1 MSVISRTFKST
12 PARAADE
19 TWKAIAAFLV
29 PGMDGPKYEEL
40 LSVCGVASSLIADQA
55 PSSSPI
61 IVTCEGPRTHIRCIY
76 DDDAIDG
83 GKENEAPA
91 PSNLL
96 SGDWAM
102 SLPCPAEDLA
112 WVQANL
118 SRTSSHITARDS
130 AATAK
135 VQSKSSMSGTPE
147 MEIDVGSFLS

>member
-76 DDDAIDG
+76 DDDAIRRWQ
-83 GKENEAPA
+83 GKRGPGAIQPA
-91 PSNLL
+91 VRRLGNVASVSRRG
-96 SGDWAM
+96 SGLGTGK
-102 SLPCPAEDLA
+102 SIEDIFTYH
-112 WVQANL
+112 
-118 SRTSSHITARDS
+118 S
-130 AATAK
+130 
-135 VQSKSSMSGTPE
+135 P
-147 MEIDVGSFLS
+147 